1 MNDGLCAGGNGF
13 KVNFVVSAKF
23 RLYHMCL
30 CFVCVANRD
39 LHTKYLH
46 SRRAIY
52 DGACMYQGTASR
64 SNQRAV
70 CAAAAAERHSIEI
83 FSI

>member
-1 MNDGLCAGGNGF
+1 MEEP
-13 KVNFVVSAKF
+13 
-23 RLYHMCL
+23 YIH
-30 CFVCVANRD
+30 
-39 LHTKYLH
+39 
-46 SRRAIY
+46 

-64 SNQRAV
+64 LTQRAV